1 MAPHRGPGSTTEYHA
16 ADEEGVLR
24 PDSPLNLLPLV
35 LYAAAVVVYA
45 IHFANRQSSVGRAAT
60 TLLLLGVL
68 AHTFV
73 IGMQTMEVRHV
84 PFSNTST
91 AVSSFV
97 WLLALSYL
105 YLEVTTDERAMGVFI
120 LPIVVG
126 LLTISVIYPG
136 VDYRDP
142 VLDSPWFWVHVTSLL
157 FAYAT
162 FALAAMLGLTYVLQF
177 KEIKKKHLGYF
188 YTRLPALHVLDAMN
202 SRAVLVGWLFLT
214 IGVIVGVVW
223 TAQARIIAPE
233 NSNLQAMSLQDPK
246 VLIAVLTWAVYSF
259 SMVARKTLGWT
270 GRRAAWLSALGF
282 VMVLLNLLPVSYFVT
297 TSHTFQ

>member
-1 MAPHRGPGSTTEYHA
+1 
-16 ADEEGVLR
+16 
-24 PDSPLNLLPLV
+24 LNFLPLT

-45 IHFANRQSSVGRAAT
+45 IHFAKRQPSIGRTAT
-60 TLLLLGVL
+60 TVLLLGVL

-97 WLLALSYL
+97 WMLALSYL

-120 LPIVVG
+120 VPILVG
-126 LLTISVIYPG
+126 LQTIPAINPG
-136 VDYRDP
+136 IDIRDP

-188 YTRLPALHVLDAMN
+188 YTRLPSLHVLDAMN
-202 SRAVLVGWLFLT
+202 SRAVAVGWLFLT
-214 IGVIVGVVW
+214 VGVVVGVVW
-223 TAQARIIAPE
+223 AAQALALSPN
-233 NSNLQAMSLQDPK
+233 NSNLRAMSLQDPK
-246 VLIAVLTWAVYSF
+246 IFIAVLTWAVYSF
-259 SMVARKTLGWT
+259 AMFARKTLGWT
-270 GRRAAWLSALGF
+270 GRRAAWLSAVGF
-282 VMVLLNLLPVSYFVT
+282 VIVLLNFLPVSYFVT